1 MNIELVG
8 IEIDDV
14 DGEEGS
20 WGPSGQVHLK
30 VNGKDYSI
38 TVHGCGEMDA
48 DGDDDLTEEEC
59 EAAFEFFSSNKEVN
73 KAFPSDEY
81 A

>member
-14 DGEEGS
+14 DDEGT

-38 TVHGCGEMDA
+38 IVHGCGELDVEG
-48 DGDDDLTEEEC
+48 DGLTDEESN
-59 EAAFEFFSSNKEVN
+59 AAFEFFDSSDEVN
-73 KAFPSDEY
+73 KAFPGDEY

>member
-38 TVHGCGEMDA
+38 TVHGCGEIDV

-59 EAAFEFFSSNKEVN
+59 EAAFEFFSSNEEVN